1 MDQYTKTV
9 LTAIAVSLVGCSG
22 NLSDTSLLGG
32 KTTKDLP
39 AYRAL
44 ISSYHIAELCEEY
57 DNPKPDHT
65 FNTSPDYRAG
75 MKIEISK
82 ELESRGENPLL
93 CRSTSSTSTR
103 SGGRNP
109 VAEHYKNQK
118 EKRAREDAYES
129 RRRSECFG
137 EGKTYMGSFGC
148 Q

>member
-1 MDQYTKTV
+1 MQVPKIV
-9 LTAIAVSLVGCSG
+9 LGIASILLAGCSG
-22 NLSDTSLLGG
+22 NLSDTSFLGG
-32 KTTKDLP
+32 KTTNDLP
-39 AYRAL
+39 TYRAL

-82 ELESRGENPLL
+82 ELESRGEDPLL
-93 CRSTSSTSTR
+93 CRKTSTVTTR
-103 SGGRNP
+103 NSGENP
-109 VAEHYKNQK
+109 VAEHYKKQK
-118 EKRAREDAYES
+118 EKRVREEEYES

-137 EGKTYMGSFGC
+137 QGKTYMGSFGC